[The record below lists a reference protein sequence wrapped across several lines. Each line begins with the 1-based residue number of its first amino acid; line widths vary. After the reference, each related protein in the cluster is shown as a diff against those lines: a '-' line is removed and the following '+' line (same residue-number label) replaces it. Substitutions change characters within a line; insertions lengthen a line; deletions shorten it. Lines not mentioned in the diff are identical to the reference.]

1 MGVKRLQRS
10 ARHVCRFFALALI
23 VWLVNRSHQDFL
35 ERLQERGLPIEL
47 SNAQI
52 ILPDTYSLETSKD
65 DPAFVIAL
73 DESGNELGRL
83 TQTSPLGD
91 SALGFSG
98 STNLLIALDQQE
110 KVSSVSIRSSGDTTD
125 HVDAIVEE
133 KTFFEQFIGKTESE
147 LVRIKNI
154 EAVSGATLTSLAI
167 ADAIALRFGGSAQ
180 TSRFPKPIQIDE
192 VKTYFPDCEHVQPS
206 KTHPSLFDVS
216 NSTGQFLG
224 KVGRTSPQS
233 DQIIGYQGPVDTL
246 LAIGPDGKLIG
257 MEIRDSFENQPYSE
271 YPNDD
276 SYFASLFQGRTVPQL
291 ASMDLVEEEVE
302 GVSGATMTSMAMA
315 EGIVHTAS
323 AWEVERADLQAELAK
338 PFVNWNA
345 SDTGSFLVILL
356 AGFVAFLPIGKKKGV
371 RRVHQVLLFGY
382 LGLVNGHVLSQG
394 LFFGWAQNG
403 VPWERAPILA
413 LLSLAALLVP
423 MATGKAIYCHQL
435 CPHGAAQQW
444 MRKVRKQPFQIS
456 SKLNR
461 LLECIP
467 YLLLVLVVFLAFQTS
482 AHTLNILEP
491 FDAYVWRVAGG
502 VTITIA
508 LLGLL
513 ASAFIPMAYCRYGC
527 PTGAMLKLFE
537 FRRSDNRWTRRDYL
551 SFALLGWAFLLYYV

>member
-1 MGVKRLQRS
+1 MSIKRLQRS
-10 ARHVCRFFALALI
+10 ARHICRFFSLVLI

-35 ERLQERGLPIEL
+35 KRLQERGSPIKLSDAQIVL
-47 SNAQI
+47 SNTSSI
-52 ILPDTYSLETSKD
+52 ETSKED
-65 DPAFVIAL
+65 RNFVLAL

-83 TQTSPLGD
+83 TLTSPLGD

-98 STNLLIALDQQE
+98 STNLLIVLDQQQ
-110 KVSSVSIRSSGDTTD
+110 KVSSVSIRSSGDTID

-276 SYFASLFQGRTVPQL
+276 SYFASLFQERTLSQL
-291 ASMDLVEEEVE
+291 ASMNLVEEEVE

-315 EGIVHTAS
+315 EGIVYAAS
-323 AWEVERADLQAELAK
+323 AWEVERADFEAELAK
-338 PFVNWNA
+338 PFVNWTA

-356 AGFVAFLPIGKKKGV
+356 AGFVAFAPAGKIRQL
-371 RRVHQVLLFGY
+371 RRVHQVLLFVY
-382 LGLVNGHVLSQG
+382 LGLVTR
-394 LFFGWAQNG
+394 FT
-403 VPWERAPILA
+403 
-413 LLSLAALLVP
+413 LV
-423 MATGKAIYCHQL
+423 
-435 CPHGAAQQW
+435 
-444 MRKVRKQPFQIS
+444 
-456 SKLNR
+456 
-461 LLECIP
+461 
-467 YLLLVLVVFLAFQTS
+467 YL
-482 AHTLNILEP
+482 
-491 FDAYVWRVAGG
+491 
-502 VTITIA
+502 
-508 LLGLL
+508 
-513 ASAFIPMAYCRYGC
+513 
-527 PTGAMLKLFE
+527 
-537 FRRSDNRWTRRDYL
+537 
-551 SFALLGWAFLLYYV
+551 